1 MARTSN
7 NFSIFAKVELDTSTI
22 QKQLDEA
29 KKKAKFEL
37 DDKNIKSTSK
47 SFGELGES
55 VKSSNS
61 NIKDFSLS
69 FQAANEV
76 MSRSI
81 DIITSMVGQVFEL
94 DDSLTELKKVSDL
107 SGESLDK
114 YVDKLSKMGAQ
125 VARTGKPKCL
135 SLYVGMINQHSELL

>member
-1 MARTSN
+1 MARTNN

-47 SFGELGES
+47 SLGELGES

-81 DIITSMVGQVFEL
+81 DILTSMVGQVFEL

-114 YVDKLSKMGAQ
+114 YVDKLSKMGTQ